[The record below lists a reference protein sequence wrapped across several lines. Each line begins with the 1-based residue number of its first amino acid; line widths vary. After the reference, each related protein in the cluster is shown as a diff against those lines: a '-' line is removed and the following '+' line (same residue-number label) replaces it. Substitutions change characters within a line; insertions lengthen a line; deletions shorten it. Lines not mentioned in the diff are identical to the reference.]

1 GSGLASRLRLKIVM
15 LTILIAD
22 DEPHVV
28 DLIRLTL
35 EDERITVID
44 AFDADPPLAHA
55 ELMRPDLIF
64 LDVHLPDISGLEV
77 CARLRTDPRFASTKI
92 VMLTAAAQE
101 ADGARG
107 LASGHTHS
115 LTKPFSPVRL
125 LLLVESVVPQ
135 APIWQRE

>member
-1 GSGLASRLRLKIVM
+1 M

-22 DEPHVV
+22 NEPHVV

-44 AFDADPPLAHA
+44 AFDGETALSHA
-55 ELMRPDLIF
+55 EMMRPDLIF

-77 CARLRTDPRFASTKI
+77 CARLRSDPRFAATKI

-101 ADGARG
+101 SDVARG
-107 LASGHTHS
+107 LTAGANHYM
-115 LTKPFSPVRL
+115 TKPFSPVRL
-125 LLLVESVVPQ
+125 LSLVETVVPQ
-135 APIWQRE
+135 AIIWPRA

>member
-44 AFDADPPLAHA
+44 AFDGETALAHA

-101 ADGARG
+101 ADVARG
-107 LASGHTHS
+107 LAAGANQY

-125 LLLVESVVPQ
+125 LSLVESVMPHV
-135 APIWQRE
+135 AVWRHE

>member
-1 GSGLASRLRLKIVM
+1 M

-22 DEPHVV
+22 DEPHVA

-44 AFDADPPLAHA
+44 ALDGETALANA
-55 ELMRPDLIF
+55 EVLRPDLIF
-64 LDVHLPDISGLEV
+64 LDVQLPDISGIEV
-77 CARLRTDPRFASTKI
+77 CARLRRDPRFAATKI

-101 ADGARG
+101 LDVARG
-107 LASGHTHS
+107 LAAGANHY

-125 LLLVESVVPQ
+125 LSLVESVVPQ
-135 APIWQRE
+135 APRWQRG